1 MGQDPDVATAG
12 ALPGDLDQTATLL
25 LADMVGST
33 RAWEAEPE
41 AMIDVLARLDAIV
54 DGCVQAHGGARP
66 VEQGEGDSFVA
77 TFNLASD
84 AVLAALALQTA
95 VLDEAW
101 PGSLPIQLRM
111 ALHTGE
117 VRQRDEGRMMGE
129 AVNRC
134 ARLRD
139 LAHGGQV
146 LVSGATRDLVVDR
159 LDPEI
164 SLLDLGSHRLRDLAR
179 PERVFQLASGPLPR
193 EFPRLRSLDR
203 HPHNLPAQV
212 TSFTGRERELA
223 ITAGLI
229 SSHRLVSLVGPGGC
243 GKTRLA
249 LQLAALHFDRFPD
262 GVWLVDLASL
272 ADPDSVALALS
283 AAVGVQDTRVEAER
297 AVVAALREAT
307 TLLVVDNC
315 EHLVDRV
322 AAMVQSVLHECP
334 NVTVLATSREPLGA
348 EGEAVWR
355 VPALSL
361 PDDAVEGSEAVDL
374 FVDRAS
380 LVRPGFVLTA
390 ENSSDIAAI
399 CTRLEGMP
407 LAVELAAARVRVLPP
422 AEIAKG
428 LDDCFRL
435 LGGGPRTAHGRQQTL
450 QASLEWSYR
459 LLTDLERTVFRRL
472 GVFSGSFSLTAAE
485 VVASDES
492 VRADAVLDVL
502 TSLVDKSLV
511 NASED
516 EDGAR
521 FSLLEP
527 VRQFALLALGGG
539 DETAPTRE
547 RHLRHYLQRSRDA
560 SAPLASGDAAWLRRV
575 EADHENLG
583 SAFTWALSG
592 TDPRVPRWL
601 VANLAFFW
609 LHQGR
614 WHEGMH
620 WIGQALAD
628 DGENAPESRGAL
640 IGGAFMCL
648 QIGDGDTAARY
659 VESGL
664 TLARAASDDTT
675 LGWGLQVLAMVED
688 RIGVSRHALGELVEE
703 ALALGEARIGAEVY
717 AYGLGRRAM
726 NQWWRGELTAAAA
739 SLHTAHQRP
748 AVPPLTRALY
758 DEVLLRV
765 EADRGNLEAA
775 EGALSRAEH
784 VREQV
789 SVASPGLHNERVRIL
804 AMRGRYADA
813 EEAVVE
819 AERKE
824 DAAGGT
830 ISLDTWVHHGVA
842 MLFRSAGDIPAAL
855 RAVLEPPSALRD
867 RIDRGVGWRSM
878 YAAADGTVALVRH
891 RLAEAREAFER
902 TIVDA
907 TAEGRAL
914 YVPVGHLGVAA
925 VERETGNLGE
935 AAHRCL
941 IALDAFISM
950 GARPSAIHAL
960 EEAAAIAIDSGALV
974 DGVRLRGAAQ
984 AERDR
989 LGIVEGP
996 SVIAAY
1002 ASSLETAQRELG
1014 LETFETALQEG
1025 QTMSLTEAAAYARKN
1040 RGPRKRPSSGW
1051 DSLTPAEVS
1060 VVRLVRDGLANAE
1073 IAERLFVS
1081 IRTVTTHLSNVY
1093 AKLGLK
1099 SRSELVAEAVRRDP

>member
-1 MGQDPDVATAG
+1 MRQDPDVATFG

-54 DGCVQAHGGARP
+54 DGCVQTHGGARP

-77 TFNLASD
+77 SFNLASD

-134 ARLRD
+134 ARLRE

-159 LDPEI
+159 LDPAI
-164 SLLDLGSHRLRDLAR
+164 SLLDLGSHRLRDLTR
-179 PERVFQLASGPLPR
+179 PERVFQLASEPLPR

-203 HPHNLPAQV
+203 HPNNLPAQV
-212 TSFTGRERELA
+212 TSFIGRERELA

-262 GVWLVDLASL
+262 GVWLVELASL
-272 ADPDSVALALS
+272 SDPDSVALTLS
-283 AAVGVQDTRVEAER
+283 AAAGVQDTRSGAET
-297 AVVAALREAT
+297 AVVAALRDTT
-307 TLLVVDNC
+307 TLLVIDNC

-322 AAMVQSVLHECP
+322 AAMVQHLLHECP
-334 NVTVLATSREPLGA
+334 RVTVVATSREPLGA
-348 EGEAVWR
+348 DGEVVWR

-361 PDDAVEGSEAVDL
+361 PHDAVEGSEAVDL

-380 LVRPGFVLTA
+380 LVRPGFELTA
-390 ENSSDIAAI
+390 DNSSDIAAI
-399 CTRLEGMP
+399 CSRLEGMP

-422 AEIAKG
+422 GEIAKG

-459 LLTDLERTVFRRL
+459 LLTDIERTVFQRL

-492 VRADAVLDVL
+492 VRADEVLDVL

-527 VRQFALLALGGG
+527 VRQFALLALGGAN
-539 DETAPTRE
+539 ETAPARE
-547 RHLRHYLQRSRDA
+547 RHLHYYLQRAREA
-560 SAPLASGDAAWLRRV
+560 SSPLALGDEVWLRRI
-575 EADHENLG
+575 DTDYENFRA
-583 SAFTWALSG
+583 AFAWALSG
-592 TDPRVPRWL
+592 RDPRVPRWL
-601 VANLAFFW
+601 VGNLVFFW
-609 LHQGR
+609 LTRGR
-614 WHEGMH
+614 WRDGLH
-620 WIGQALAD
+620 WLRQALAD
-628 DGENAPESRGAL
+628 DGENSPEARGPL
-640 IGGAFMCL
+640 IAGAFMSL
-648 QIGDGDTAARY
+648 QIGEADTAARY
-659 VESGL
+659 VDAGL
-664 TLARAASDDTT
+664 RLSRSAGDDTN

-688 RIGVSRHALGELVEE
+688 RTGTGSNRLGALVEE
-703 ALALGEARIGAEVY
+703 ALALGEARIGTASY
-717 AYGLGRRAM
+717 AYGLGRRALS
-726 NQWWRGELTAAAA
+726 QWWRGELEDAAATLTMA
-739 SLHTAHQRP
+739 FERANT
-748 AVPPLTRALY
+748 PPLTEAFY
-758 DEVLLRV
+758 EEILLRI
-765 EADRGNLEAA
+765 EADRGDLEAA
-775 EGALSRAEH
+775 EHALHRASRAQT
-784 VREQV
+784 RAGV
-789 SVASPGLHNERVRIL
+789 SSPFAHHENVRIL
-804 AMRGRYADA
+804 TMRGRYDEANDA
-813 EEAVVE
+813 VEHAFRSVAEA
-819 AERKE
+819 
-824 DAAGGT
+824 T
-830 ISLDTWVHHGVA
+830 LSNLDTWIYHGVT
-842 MLFRSAGDIPAAL
+842 MLFRATGDVP
-855 RAVLEPPSALRD
+855 AVLDAIKSPPPELRE
-867 RIDRGVGWRSM
+867 RVEQRLGWRSM
-878 YAAADGTVALVRH
+878 YAAAEATVALVEH
-891 RLAEAREAFER
+891 RLDEARDAFER
-902 TIVDA
+902 TIVEA
-907 TAEGRAL
+907 TAEGRDL
-914 YVPVGHLGVAA
+914 YVPVAHLGVAA
-925 VERETGNLGE
+925 VERDLGNLGR
-935 AAHRCL
+935 AAQRGL
-941 IALDAFISM
+941 LALDAFITM

-960 EEAAAIAIDSGALV
+960 DEAGAIAIDSGAWV

-984 AERDR
+984 VERDR

-1002 ASSLETAQRELG
+1002 ASSIETAQRELG
-1014 LETFETALQEG
+1014 LETFEIALQEG
-1025 QTMSLTEAAAYARKN
+1025 RSMSLAEAAAYARKN
-1040 RGPRKRPSSGW
+1040 RGPRKRPTTGW
-1051 DSLTPAEVS
+1051 DSLTPAELA
-1060 VVRLVRDGLANAE
+1060 VVRLAREGLANAQV
-1073 IAERLFVS
+1073 AERLFVS
-1081 IRTVTTHLSNVY
+1081 TRTVTTHLTHVY

-1099 SRSELVAEAVRRDP
+1099 SRSELVAEAVRRDL